1 MDILLSQYSNNLFR
15 LPVRVLSALVLSLE
29 NRLVLLNAKTPVTV
43 TEVLHYSP
51 KEFLL
56 DKEPFRYRKTLSKTV
71 YGKMLCEAV
80 TMVTV
85 IGKLNFTLLTFT
97 ELIFVRKPCHILL
110 AGKNS

>member
-29 NRLVLLNAKTPVTV
+29 NRLVLLNAKTPCDDVTVMRDVSWTLSLYFKINVYHLQENTVTV

-56 DKEPFRYRKTLSKTV
+56 DKEPFRCRKTLSKTV
-71 YGKMLCEAV
+71 
-80 TMVTV
+80 
-85 IGKLNFTLLTFT
+85 
-97 ELIFVRKPCHILL
+97 
-110 AGKNS
+110 